1 MVLSYTSV
9 INTLRRLVI
18 LHALSMNT
26 ADKRLWLK
34 KIISNE
40 VFVTKERE
48 KIVHWD
54 GTEPAW
60 LFDFRRILLRPD
72 VLGALSDIFLKKF
85 ENKFPLQIGG
95 IEVAA
100 IPLITGLVI
109 GLDARG
115 RRVNG
120 FFIRKSRK
128 KDGLMRMIEGAIN
141 DEKIVLVDDI
151 INSGKSFIR
160 QVEVLEGLGKKVDT
174 VFVILRFR
182 DLDYYKYFHDKGI
195 KVESLFTLDDFFD
208 SLKVKNLFDKKEMP
222 VSMPFH
228 AEWLFKSEKPN
239 YYYVV
244 PKSAPVIDEE
254 KIYFGADN
262 GNFWAINQ
270 SDGSVVWKY
279 KVGFHAKG
287 KYIFSSPAIYKNLVY
302 FGAYDGNFYALDK
315 ESGRR
320 VWVFTEADWI
330 GSSPCISPNLNLVY
344 VGLEFGLWKK
354 RGGIVALDLESGKKK
369 WEYTM
374 TGLTHSSPAYSK
386 KHSVVVCGC
395 NNFSVYAFDAQK
407 GKLLWEFETG
417 GEVKASFAFDD
428 ARDTVIFGSYDS
440 YVYVL
445 KTKIGEL
452 VYKIKTDEAI
462 YSTPLVNNNF
472 AYVASLDKNLYCINL
487 DTGKVVWKFATNGR
501 IFASPEIIWD
511 KVYIGSNDGRLYEL
525 DSVTGKN
532 TAFFQAAERIT
543 NKIAY
548 NKNTDKIFLPT
559 FANEIYCLSKKD
571 VVETI

>member
-1 MVLSYTSV
+1 MSTSE
-9 INTLRRLVI
+9 
-18 LHALSMNT
+18 
-26 ADKRLWLK
+26 KRLWLK

-40 VFVTKERE
+40 VFVTKDME
-48 KIVHWD
+48 KIVSLD
-54 GTEPAW
+54 GTETEW
-60 LFDFRRILLRPD
+60 LFDFRRILLKPD
-72 VLGALSDIFLKKF
+72 VLDAVSDVFLERF
-85 ENKFPLQIGG
+85 ERKFPLQIGG

-100 IPLITGLVI
+100 IPLITGLVMW
-109 GLDARG
+109 LHERG
-115 RRVNG
+115 KTVNG

-128 KDGLMRMIEGAIN
+128 KTGLLHMIEGCVT
-141 DEKIVLVDDI
+141 DEKIILVDDI
-151 INSGKSFIR
+151 VNSGKSFIR
-160 QVEVLEGLGKKVDT
+160 QVEVLEGLGGKVDT
-174 VFVILRFR
+174 VFAILRFR

-195 KVESLFTLDDFFD
+195 NVESLFSLDDFSD
-208 SLKVKNLFDKKEMP
+208 SLKVKNLIDKKEAP

-228 AEWLFKSEKPN
+228 ADWLFKSENPN

-244 PKSAPVIDEE
+244 PKSAPTIDDA

-262 GNFWAINQ
+262 GNFWAVNQ
-270 SDGSVVWKY
+270 YDGSVVWKY

-330 GSSPCISPNLNLVY
+330 VSSPCISPNLNLVY

-354 RGGIVALDLESGKKK
+354 RGGIVALDLENGKKK

-386 KHSVVVCGC
+386 KHSAVVCGC
-395 NNFSVYAFDAQK
+395 NDFSVYAFDAQK

-417 GEVKASFAFDD
+417 GEVKASFTFDD

-440 YVYVL
+440 YIYVL
-445 KTKIGEL
+445 KTKTGEL

-462 YSTPLVNNNF
+462 YSTPLVRDNF
-472 AYVASLDKNLYCINL
+472 AYIASLDKNLYCIDLN
-487 DTGKVVWKFATNGR
+487 TGTIAWKFPTNGR
-501 IFASPEIIWD
+501 IFASPEIIGD
-511 KVYIGSNDGRLYEL
+511 KIYIGSNDGRLYEL
-525 DSVTGKN
+525 DAVTGKN
-532 TAFFQAAERIT
+532 TATFQATERIT

-548 NKNTDKIFLPT
+548 NPDTNKIFLPT
-559 FANEIYCLSKKD
+559 FANEIYCLAKK
-571 VVETI
+571 VE